1 MATVFQ
7 RLRSGWNAFIGRD
20 PTNEKIQQFVQSG
33 YAYSSR
39 PDRFHGRLTSA
50 KAVVTKVLN
59 RIALDTAMIDIVHA
73 RVNEEGDYTETIKD
87 GLNECLTLSANLDQ
101 TGMLFKQ
108 DAIQSMF
115 DEGCIALVPINTSSD
130 PTTDSDSYDILSM
143 RVGRIESWY
152 PTEVRVEVYNELN
165 GKHEYLMMPKK
176 AVAIVENP
184 FYSVMNE
191 PNSTLQNLLRTI
203 QRLDAYNAQNVSGKL
218 DLIIQLPYVIKSE
231 QKRKEADNRRQD
243 LIDQLT
249 GSPLG
254 VGYIDGTEKVVQLNR
269 SLENNLW
276 QQVKD
281 LTTQLYNE
289 FGLTQAIIDGTAD
302 EQTYINYFDHTI
314 SPICAALCDEMT
326 RKFLSQTART
336 QGQRIVFFRDP
347 FKLVP
352 VSQLA
357 EIADKMRRNEIM
369 TANEIRSKIGLKPS
383 KERSATEL
391 RNPNL
396 NKSTE
401 EIKQGAG
408 SLPDQNEHASGRG
421 DLVDMVLNN

>member
-7 RLRSGWNAFIGRD
+7 RLRSGWNAFIARD

-50 KAVVTKVLN
+50 KAVVAKVLN

-357 EIADKMRRNEIM
+357 DIADKMRRNEIM

-383 KERSATEL
+383 KEQSATEL

-401 EIKQGAG
+401 EIKQQAG